1 VSPAA
6 EAWDAVSAGLSLKRI
21 RRSAQSA
28 PNNLG
33 IEVPERCGILLSGI
47 YANQVLISL

>member
-6 EAWDAVSAGLSLKRI
+6 EAWDAVSAGLLLKGI

-28 PNNLG
+28 PDNLG
-33 IEVPERCGILLSGI
+33 IGVPERCGILLSRI